1 MSSSSSP
8 GPSFSLLVKQKLTL
22 KDMYMMHYHNRIT
35 FCIKIISKEKCYQR
49 LDLINME
56 KQFNQVWIVKPIAM
70 NSFHTRAV
78 SVRTRKLCKRKTTLK
93 QYLSVFDD
101 ITQIIV
107 SPILILS
114 KMGLFMLISC
124 SLDYLKSYF
133 ESKSRLPIPQLFGSH
148 CTSPYSI
155 NLTFLYFVKV
165 THSCP
170 VCGTHLGINSNN
182 AALQT

>member
-1 MSSSSSP
+1 
-8 GPSFSLLVKQKLTL
+8 
-22 KDMYMMHYHNRIT
+22 
-35 FCIKIISKEKCYQR
+35 
-49 LDLINME
+49 ME

-93 QYLSVFDD
+93 QYLSVFDV

-107 SPILILS
+107 SPITYKIS
-114 KMGLFMLISC
+114 YMSEMGLFMLISC